1 MGDSGCL
8 GAKGPFR
15 AAARMVKPRWES
27 YCVRPCTESGPTP
40 NCKDT
45 GRGVSLAVVWG
56 LALQM
61 VRGLNGLERC
71 WARTE
76 A

>member
-8 GAKGPFR
+8 GPKGPLR
-15 AAARMVKPRWES
+15 AATRMVKPRWES
-27 YCVRPCTESGPTP
+27 HCGRPCTESDLTA
-40 NCKDT
+40 NCKDI

-61 VRGLNGLERC
+61 VRGVEWPREMLGEN
-71 WARTE
+71 
-76 A
+76 